1 MYGGRRA
8 SRIALLLLPIGVVAV
23 LIPWS
28 LDELLNPEHSTR
40 AFALFHSRTVS
51 VPRHGACLP
60 ATPPSTA

>member
-28 LDELLNPEHSTR
+28 LDEFLNPEHSTR
-40 AFALFHSRTVS
+40 VSALFHSRTVS
-51 VPRHGACLP
+51 VPQNGACLP